1 MKWKV
6 SKLKK
11 KTFEIQIIQRQ
22 PPGVPQKK
30 AALKNSTIP
39 TVKHLHRDLS
49 AINSQI
55 LRVQLYQ
62 KETPKEAPPPRVY
75 YEIPK
80 NNDSEAHLR
89 MATPDN

>member
-55 LRVQLYQ
+55 LRGATLS
-62 KETPKEAPPPRVY
+62 KRDPKRGAPTPCVLQNTQEQRF
-75 YEIPK
+75 
-80 NNDSEAHLR
+80 
-89 MATPDN
+89 